1 MSLRNSL
8 RAAGAGLLLLAAFGA
23 PLAQEQAQA
32 QEQAKEQAKEQDQA
46 QAKELAQEQEQ
57 KANDPLE
64 GWNRAIFGFNEGL
77 DKALI
82 RPVAVGYKAAV
93 PELMRTGV
101 SNFFANF
108 RDGWSAINAL
118 LQAKP
123 VVAAQ
128 MVTRVATNTLFGLGG
143 ILDVASDLGIQ
154 RQREDLGQTLGCW
167 GLPAGPYLVWPLLGP
182 SSLRDSVALPFDLA
196 WATGALTNDGAARIG
211 LTVLELIDIRTS
223 LLDADRIVDAN
234 AIDKYVFIR
243 DFSLA
248 RRRSLVYDGEPPELP
263 DDGKSAPPCMRK

>member
-8 RAAGAGLLLLAAFGA
+8 RAAAAGLLLLAALGA
-23 PLAQEQAQA
+23 PHAQEQAQQEAKTQEQATDKPGEQQA
-32 QEQAKEQAKEQDQA
+32 QEQA
-46 QAKELAQEQEQ
+46 
-57 KANDPLE
+57 ANDPFE

-77 DKALI
+77 DKVVLK
-82 RPVAVGYKAAV
+82 PVATGYKAVV
-93 PELMRTGV
+93 PELVRTGV
-101 SNFFANF
+101 SNFFTNF

-182 SSLRDSVALPFDLA
+182 SSLRDSVALPLDLS

-211 LTVLELIDIRTS
+211 LTVLELIDVRTS
-223 LLDADRIVDAN
+223 LLGADQLIEAIS
-234 AIDKYVFIR
+234 IDKYVFLR
-243 DFSLA
+243 DGYLT
-248 RRRSLVYDGEPPELP
+248 RRRSLVYDGEPPESP
-263 DDGKSAPPCMRK
+263 DEGRAGPPCMSK